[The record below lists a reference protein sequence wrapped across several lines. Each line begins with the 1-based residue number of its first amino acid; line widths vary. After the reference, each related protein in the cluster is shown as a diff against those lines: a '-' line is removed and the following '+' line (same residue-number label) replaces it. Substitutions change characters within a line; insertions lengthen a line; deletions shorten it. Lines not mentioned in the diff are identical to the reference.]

1 MNPVSTP
8 TTFSGLVDHL
18 LSLITLFVPAL
29 FTIIFLFLVWKI
41 FDAWVINAADEKKR
55 EEGKQIAQTAVVV
68 FVIMLIIWGVVA
80 MIRRSI
86 FGT

>member
-55 EEGKQIAQTAVVV
+55 EEGKQMAQTAVVV